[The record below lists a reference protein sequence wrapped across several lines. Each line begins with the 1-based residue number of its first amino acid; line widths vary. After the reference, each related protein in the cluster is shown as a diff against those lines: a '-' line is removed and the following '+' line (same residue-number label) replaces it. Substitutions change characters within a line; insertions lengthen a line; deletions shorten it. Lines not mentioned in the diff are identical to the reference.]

1 MNSTER
7 ALKYRTSIDLFTDD
21 DVQMKSLR
29 KQLDKCRLPA
39 EQAFSIPPAF
49 YTSEDLL
56 NEELKIVFQRN
67 WIGIGRADRFAV
79 YGDYETM
86 NLGGKPVI
94 VLRDQEGVLRAFANT
109 CRHRGA
115 RLLNGQGNCKHIRCP
130 FHAWTYKLDGSLSG
144 APSMKKVSGFEM
156 SDNGL
161 ISYPAEERLGFAF
174 VCLDQSVIDLD
185 DYLGDLAEVHALWPI
200 ESLVTTRRRSL
211 TVDCN
216 WKAFLDVFN
225 EYYHL
230 PFVHPNSLDDIYN
243 FPTPANEVT
252 GSFASQFGSTEGTG
266 GLLQD
271 SEERPLPN
279 MPNLRGHAASGVQYT
294 WVFPNMTFAA
304 GREALWI
311 YEAYPL
317 SADSCKVF
325 QSICFPPE
333 TIDLPDFEKKIGAYY
348 QRLDSGLEEDIPAL
362 INQQCGLASPDSS
375 QGRFQP
381 HLEANVASFARW
393 YADQWPGQS

>member
-1 MNSTER
+1 MV
-7 ALKYRTSIDLFTDD
+7 A
-21 DVQMKSLR
+21 QMKSLR
-29 KQLDKCRLPA
+29 EQLANCQLPA
-39 EQAFSIPPAF
+39 EQAFSIPPEC
-49 YTSEDLL
+49 YTSEELL
-56 NEELKIVFQRN
+56 QEELEKVFHHN
-67 WIGIGRADRFAV
+67 WIGLGRADRFAV
-79 YGDYETM
+79 SGDYETM

-94 VLRDQEGVLRAFANT
+94 VLRDHDGILRAFANT

-115 RLLNGQGNCKHIRCP
+115 RLLNDDGNCKHIRCP

-144 APSMKKVSGFEM
+144 APHMNKVSGFER
-156 SDNGL
+156 SDYGL
-161 ISYPAEERLGFAF
+161 ISYHAEERLGFAF
-174 VCLDQSVIDLD
+174 VCLAPSAPDLD
-185 DYLGDLAEVHALWPI
+185 DYLGDFAEIHAPWPI

-230 PFVHPNSLDDIYN
+230 PFVHPDSLDEIYN
-243 FPTPANEVT
+243 FPTPADKVT
-252 GSFASQFGSTEGTG
+252 GAFASQFGNTEGTG

-271 SEERPLPN
+271 SEEQPLPS
-279 MPNLRGHAASGVQYT
+279 MTNLQGRAASGVQYT

-304 GREALWI
+304 GMDVLWI

-317 SADSCKVF
+317 GADCCQVY
-325 QSICFPPE
+325 QSICVPPE
-333 TIDLPDFEKKIGAYY
+333 TAALPDFEKKIAAYY
-348 QRLDSGLEEDIPAL
+348 QRFDAGIEEDIPAL
-362 INQQCGLASPDSS
+362 VNQQRGLASSDAR

-393 YADQWPGQS
+393 YADQWLRQS